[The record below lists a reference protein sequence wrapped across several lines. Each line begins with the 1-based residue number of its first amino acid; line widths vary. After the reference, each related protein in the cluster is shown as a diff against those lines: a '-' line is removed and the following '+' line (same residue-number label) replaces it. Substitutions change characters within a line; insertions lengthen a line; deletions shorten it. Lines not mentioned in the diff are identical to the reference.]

1 MNESNDPTP
10 EERPADLAP
19 ANGEAADARTE
30 RTPGGTRSGVGRVV
44 GLLRIALVFIA
55 VGLLVVLTLQNTDA
69 VTLNLL
75 AWSVTLSLA
84 LFVFA
89 VIVVGVI
96 IGWVLRSMLDDD
108 GFRPLG

>member
-1 MNESNDPTP
+1 MNESNDPTR
-10 EERPADLAP
+10 EERPAELTP
-19 ANGEAADARTE
+19 VGGEAADTHAE
-30 RTPGGTRSGVGRVV
+30 RTPAGTRSGVGRVA
-44 GLLRIALVFIA
+44 GLLKIALVFIA

-75 AWSVTLSLA
+75 VWSVTLSLA